1 MSANLVRLLCGVFAS
16 MLLGYLVRP
25 CCNLLSPAETDST
38 VAASHAVATPQATSV
53 PARAEETEEIPTE
66 PELPEQEIDKAL
78 VTTGDDKAD
87 GLYYE
92 EEDEGETGDTGEDW
106 TVARDSDSFTPQK
119 TAPAPLKTIAEA
131 DVPEIPAEQAVPDAP
146 GMGAHKALYRK
157 ADNLADKY
165 VRALKKQK
173 DGIGYT
179 SVEFTPEAWQ
189 KPNEIYATLLRRQLP
204 GLASAKKRYKALED
218 PKNQLD
224 LARLTLIRKVG
235 YEGIASVLEYK
246 MGGQMLAALAGDL
259 DWLNGFLFSGPL
271 VKPTLA
277 LKYLAVI
284 YAKYPEQMKNSPH
297 TRRIATTTALEFARE
312 GWSEADMLSRF
323 EYFNTSFEQGKLNVI
338 FNTLQYWDTR
348 IVTGCKDPSGWGSVR
363 SLTWQRDNVRL
374 PVEGYLSACNQLV
387 YRLRNVA
394 GDSVFS
400 SDYLAPIL
408 DYTNHTTA
416 WAHREIG
423 GVCGACSHYGA
434 FGALASGIPAM
445 TMGEPGHCAYTVR
458 VGNEWKMS
466 YSIYWQHSM
475 HKTFWGLYDWDF
487 LMLTQALYSDRHHQ
501 LISDQLLAAAELL
514 ASRKMKKSAFSCYDA
529 ALAAQPLNWNTLVSY
544 AGYLKQVAPQ
554 HTARWKNLHDLVI
567 NHLAVSYH
575 NAAATYLTAYV
586 YPHLLPQVPDR
597 AKRNKMYAAFF
608 ARCNTF
614 GSNRWDVA
622 PLLNA
627 QIEGCTTPKEKLA
640 YMKDS
645 LKVLMGKPDYAG
657 SVLTWGLDYVSRL
670 SDAAPTEENQKLHK
684 QFSDLIVR
692 AMARARADKK
702 HAAATWSTLSEA
714 IYAAAVNQDKLTFQ
728 AIGKL
733 AMRKCRKNF
742 PKHKMRFK
750 RFPGR
755 IVSAKGLIRTATT
768 IDPSQMT
775 QCCLHWAVLQKNGG
789 VIPAKFEGE
798 SGMTVELE
806 SHSRINGVVCVFAG
820 AVKNDRD
827 FKLQISTDGQNW
839 QDTEAV
845 PVITGNLVRVD
856 LRKDKLEADYVRLL
870 RDGDKWESTI
880 NGFYVYGKPVRVS
893 AKK

>member
-1 MSANLVRLLCGVFAS
+1 MSANLVRLLCGIFAS

-25 CCNLLSPAETDST
+25 CCNLLNPPQVAVSGAGGGVADSAQQPTTAVAADVATELPAEPD
-38 VAASHAVATPQATSV
+38 
-53 PARAEETEEIPTE
+53 
-66 PELPEQEIDKAL
+66 LPVQEIDKAL
-78 VTTGDDKAD
+78 TTTGNDKED

-92 EEDEGETGDTGEDW
+92 EEDEEEVGDTGEDW

-119 TAPAPLKTIAEA
+119 TPPPSLKPIAEA
-131 DVPEIPAEQAVPDAP
+131 NVPEIPAEQKVPAACTL
-146 GMGAHKALYRK
+146 GMQKALYRK

-165 VRALKKQK
+165 TKALKKQK
-173 DGIGYT
+173 EGVGYL
-179 SVEFTPEAWQ
+179 SKDLSAEAWQ
-189 KPNEIYATLLRRQLP
+189 KPNEIYASLLRKLLP
-204 GLASAKKRYKALED
+204 GLASEKKRYATLQE
-218 PKNQLD
+218 PQNQLD

-235 YEGIASVLEYK
+235 YEGIADVLEDK

-259 DWLNGFLFSGPL
+259 DWINGFLFSGPL
-271 VKPTLA
+271 VKPERA
-277 LKYLAVI
+277 LKYLTAI

-297 TRRIATTTALEFARE
+297 TRRIATATALEFARE
-312 GWSEADMLSRF
+312 GWSEQDMLSRF
-323 EYFNTSFEQGKLNVI
+323 EYYHTSFEEGKLNVI
-338 FNTLQYWDTR
+338 FGTLDYWDTR
-348 IVTGCKDPSGWGSVR
+348 IVTGCTEPSGWGSVR

-374 PVEGYLSACNQLV
+374 PAEGYLSACNQLV

-400 SDYLAPIL
+400 ADYLAPIL

-434 FGALASGIPAM
+434 YGALAAGIPAM

-475 HKTFWGLYDWDF
+475 HKTFWGLHDWDF
-487 LMLTQALYSDRHHQ
+487 LMLTQALYSDGSRQ
-501 LISDQLLAAAELL
+501 LVSAQLLAAAELL
-514 ASRKMKKSAFSCYDA
+514 ATRKMMKSAFSCYDA
-529 ALAAQPLNWNTLVSY
+529 ALAAQPLNWNVLVSY
-544 AGYLKQVAPQ
+544 AGYLKQKAPE
-554 HTARWKNLHDLVI
+554 HTARWKSLHDHVVNNMAI
-567 NHLAVSYH
+567 TYH

-586 YPHLLPQVPDR
+586 YPHLLPQVPER

-608 ARCNTF
+608 DRCNSF
-614 GSNRWDVA
+614 GTNRWDIA

-657 SVLTWGLDYVSRL
+657 AVLTWGLDYVSRL
-670 SDAAPTEENQKLHK
+670 AEAAPTEENIKLHK
-684 QFSDLIVR
+684 QFSDLIVK
-692 AMARARADKK
+692 AMGRARADKK
-702 HAAATWSTLSEA
+702 HAAATWATLSEA
-714 IYAAAVNQDKLTFQ
+714 IYAAASNNDKLTFQ
-728 AIGKL
+728 AIGRL

-742 PKHKMRFK
+742 PKQKMRFK

-768 IDPSQMT
+768 IDPGQMT

-789 VIPAKFEGE
+789 AIPAKFEGE
-798 SGMTVELE
+798 AGMTVELE
-806 SHSRINGVVCVFAG
+806 SHSRVNGVVCVFAEK
-820 AVKNDRD
+820 VKNDRD
-827 FKLQISTDGQNW
+827 FILQVSDDGQNW
-839 QDTEAV
+839 QSTEAV
-845 PVITGNLVRVD
+845 PVIAGNVVRVD
-856 LRKDKLEADYVRLL
+856 LRKEKTDADYVRLL

-880 NGFYVYGKPVRVS
+880 NGFYVYGKPSRAV
-893 AKK
+893 KK